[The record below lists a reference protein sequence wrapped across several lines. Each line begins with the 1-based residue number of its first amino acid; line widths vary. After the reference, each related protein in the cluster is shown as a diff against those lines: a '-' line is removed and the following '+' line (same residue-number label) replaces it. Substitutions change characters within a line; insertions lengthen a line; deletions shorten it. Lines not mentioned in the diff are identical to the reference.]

1 MSPGERV
8 RPNRKLSGKLA
19 GKLAEV
25 VEGPLTMG
33 GVSGMWIVAGVEG
46 DTAGT
51 QETWHQSHLRP
62 ANRPNLAAR

>member
-1 MSPGERV
+1 MNAGDLA

-25 VEGPLTMG
+25 VEGPLTIG

-46 DTAGT
+46 DTAGI
-51 QETWHQSHLRP
+51 QEKGHESHLRP